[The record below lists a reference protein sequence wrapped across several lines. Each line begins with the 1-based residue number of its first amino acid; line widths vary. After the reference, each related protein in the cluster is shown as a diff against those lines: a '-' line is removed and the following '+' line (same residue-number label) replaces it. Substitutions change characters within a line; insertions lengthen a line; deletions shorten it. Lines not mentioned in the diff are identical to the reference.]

1 VDVTKKPKRKM
12 SEHQLAQLAKAR
24 EVCKQ
29 RRDAAK
35 AVAGGLATI
44 TESGATQ
51 MGTEVET
58 AKEGGGSKA
67 GKRKHSDDVPAD
79 GSVDPGTVGA
89 VDEPDA
95 KRARGAADEE
105 VMVNDNHFLREQG
118 KPPVPIT
125 DPVLKKVRQRKV
137 KPMLWV
143 SDDRFVKTVGLL

>member
-1 VDVTKKPKRKM
+1 MRPNRSSVVPQVFFIKLLI
-12 SEHQLAQLAKAR
+12 SCIIFIAQP
-24 EVCKQ
+24 
-29 RRDAAK
+29 
-35 AVAGGLATI
+35 GG
-44 TESGATQ
+44 G
-51 MGTEVET
+51 

-125 DPVLKKVRQRKV
+125 DPVLKKLRQRKV